1 MIPLH
6 ETVVSDIVDKVLDGA
21 RGSTTG
27 GHRDSYA
34 NPFENSLEQFDVGFS
49 QAVQVLNLY
58 SLTTRR
64 KLGEESAC
72 PIKDWHFFI
81 TGQDKESDMHG
92 NVKTQTYTIAW
103 ETSTLMT
110 RPCSVGRTLLKHEI
124 SGVSDRVEER
134 VPNPLT
140 ERSRSKY

>member
-1 MIPLH
+1 M
-6 ETVVSDIVDKVLDGA
+6 DKVLDGA

-34 NPFENSLEQFDVGFS
+34 NAFENSLEQFDVGFS

-92 NVKTQTYTIAW
+92 KVTRKDTNVHDRMGDVNIDD
-103 ETSTLMT
+103 ET
-110 RPCSVGRTLLKHEI
+110 V
-124 SGVSDRVEER
+124 
-134 VPNPLT
+134 
-140 ERSRSKY
+140 